1 MIEEKS
7 SRLPF
12 WQRVRIPH
20 LDVSGNI
27 YEMGTAD
34 SGHTIYGVQL
44 DSVVWAG
51 GLCTIVWHCRREELV
66 ELSALRVGSK

>member
-1 MIEEKS
+1 VIEEKS

-12 WQRVRIPH
+12 WQRVHIPH

-51 GLCTIVWHCRREELV
+51 GL
-66 ELSALRVGSK
+66 GGK